1 MSVEDAFFKIRPTK
15 RSNPEAR
22 TTLDALHQA
31 QMNAIQTRIRQ
42 KDDLILKKDQLGE
55 ELEKTTDDVVYE
67 KLEQQFKELNVE
79 IEKREQNTEIL
90 DYFLES
96 SLSILV
102 NAFLYST
109 PSSFKF
115 LFISSIRARVCN

>member
-31 QMNAIQTRIRQ
+31 QMNAIQTRIKQ
-42 KDDLILKKDQLGE
+42 KDELIVQKEQLEDKIE
-55 ELEKTTDDVVYE
+55 EISDDVVHE
-67 KLEQQFKELNVE
+67 KLEQQLKELKSE

-90 DYFLES
+90 DYFLETGE
-96 SLSILV
+96 ILYKYYDI
-102 NAFLYST
+102 FH
-109 PSSFKF
+109 
-115 LFISSIRARVCN
+115 I